1 MTNFEIEANDDN
13 FEKEVIAKSMKV
25 PVVVDFFATWCMP
38 CNMLSPIL
46 EKMAEKYKGKFVLV
60 KMNVD
65 DAQETSN
72 KYNVSGIPAVK
83 MFRKGKVVDDF
94 VGAIPEEFL
103 KKWIERNLE

>member
-1 MTNFEIEANDDN
+1 MTNFEINANDDN
-13 FEKEVIAKSMKV
+13 FEKEVIERSMKV

-38 CNMLSPIL
+38 CNILSPIL
-46 EKMAEKYKGKFVLV
+46 EKMAEKYKGKFLLV

-72 KYNVSGIPAVK
+72 KYKVSGIPAVK

-94 VGAIPEEFL
+94 VGAVPEDFL
-103 KKWIERNLE
+103 KEWIEKNIE